1 MARYKLSTVAKED
14 LIRIYR
20 YGYRTFGSNQANRYY
35 DALFES
41 FDRIASN
48 PFSFEAVDY
57 IRPGYRRCVYQSD
70 TIYFRVVD
78 NEFEIM
84 TIIGTQDFLNSKW
97 FFNKL
102 LII

>member
-1 MARYKLSTVAKED
+1 MANYKLSATAKAD

-41 FDRIASN
+41 FDRISSN

-57 IRPGYRRCVYQSD
+57 IRPGYRRFVHQSD
-70 TIYFRVVD
+70 TIYFRVV
-78 NEFEIM
+78 NNRVEIM
-84 TIIGTQDFLNSKW
+84 TVIGKQDFMNSK
-97 FFNKL
+97 
-102 LII
+102 

>member
-1 MARYKLSTVAKED
+1 MANYKLSAIAKAD

-20 YGYRTFGSNQANRYY
+20 YGYRTFGPNQANRYY
-35 DALFES
+35 DALFDE
-41 FDRIASN
+41 FDRIALS

-78 NEFEIM
+78 NKVEIM
-84 TIIGTQDFLNSKW
+84 TIIGMQDFINSK
-97 FFNKL
+97 
-102 LII
+102 